1 MSFRLKEKI
10 FYKDKHIK
18 KEMEREKMME
28 KRKQKVYEK
37 LEELGIQYVKH
48 EHPPVFTS
56 EEADKYSQ
64 GMEGAQCKNLFL
76 RNAKGNRQYL
86 VVIEHTKRADL
97 GSLKTKLG
105 EKGLSFGSDKRLM
118 KYMGVESGAVSPFNL
133 INDTENKV
141 EVVVDKTLKRSEK
154 VNFHPNA
161 NTETLTVSYKDLI
174 KFLEEMGKD
183 PLFINIG

>member
-1 MSFRLKEKI
+1 MLE
-10 FYKDKHIK
+10 
-18 KEMEREKMME
+18 E
-28 KRKQKVYEK
+28 RKQKVYEK
-37 LEELGIQYVKH
+37 LEELGIAYEKH
-48 EHPPVFTS
+48 EHPAVFTS
-56 EEADKYSQ
+56 DEAAKYSE

-86 VVIEHTKRADL
+86 VVLEHTKRADL
-97 GSLKTKLG
+97 GTLKTKLG

-133 INDTENKV
+133 INDTDNKV
-141 EVVVDKTLKRSEK
+141 EVVVDNTLKRSEK

-161 NTETLTVSYKDLI
+161 NTETLTVTYKDFL
-174 KFLEEMGKD
+174 KFLKEMDKD